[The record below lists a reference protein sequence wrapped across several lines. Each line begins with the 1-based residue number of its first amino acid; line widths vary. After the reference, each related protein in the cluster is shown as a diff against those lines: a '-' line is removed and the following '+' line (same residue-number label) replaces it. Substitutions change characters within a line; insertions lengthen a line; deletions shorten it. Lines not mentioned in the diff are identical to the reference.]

1 MPPTPTPAWL
11 SEFADAVP
19 AQMPGWNADVHTLN
33 DTEALRAQL
42 WDQLVLDGTLT
53 DGDATEAVILTGP
66 KHDRFIAVPVH
77 HSDGPGLALGAL
89 RPPDPTSTLDLTHH
103 TAPAAAGLGPDP
115 EHAVATMKEA
125 FLPDYERALLRVQIQ
140 ALRTAAAGIAR
151 ASAAWDDISGTLC
164 DAEGWPIDDTAYAD
178 GKVARD
184 ASAWK
189 HVETFLAHGPNVL
202 VHTRE
207 AATSRDYNY
216 GPASTDLRRLR
227 RIEKT
232 LAGAQRVQTEWE
244 QVVALM
250 DGSQP
255 GSRELYEDEAM
266 EIRNSEGWHYADE
279 LIYQGPALVRAAE
292 SLAGRADAERQ
303 AQQLRQASALWR
315 SATAAPASP
324 ASPPAAPLVSPP
336 APRRSR

>member
-33 DTEALRAQL
+33 DPDALRTQL
-42 WDQLVLDGTLT
+42 WDHLILDDTLK
-53 DGDATEAVILTGP
+53 DEDATEAVILTGP
-66 KHDRFIAVPVH
+66 TRDRFIAVPVH
-77 HSDGPGLALGAL
+77 HSEGPGLVLGAL
-89 RPPDPTSTLDLTHH
+89 RPPDPTGALDLTRI
-103 TAPAAAGLGPDP
+103 TAPAAAGLGSDP
-115 EHAVATMKEA
+115 EHAVTEVKEA

-140 ALRTAAAGIAR
+140 ALRTAAAGIVQ
-151 ASAAWDDISGTLC
+151 AATDWDDISGTLC
-164 DAEGWPIDDTAYAD
+164 DAEGWPIDDKVYAD

-184 ASAWK
+184 ATAWK

-202 VHTRE
+202 AYTR
-207 AATSRDYNY
+207 AAASSRDYDY
-216 GPASTDLRRLR
+216 GPASIDLRRMR
-227 RIEKT
+227 QIEVT
-232 LAGAQRVQTEWE
+232 LERAQRIQTEWE

-279 LIYQGPALVRAAE
+279 LGYQGAALAGAAE
-292 SLAGRADAERQ
+292 HLADRADAERHTQ
-303 AQQLRQASALWR
+303 KMRREAALWR
-315 SATAAPASP
+315 SMY
-324 ASPPAAPLVSPP
+324 SPPSHPDSAPTAQPGSPL